1 MKLELGNF
9 YVKDIVFGD
18 KTKYENGILTV
29 DKEDCLAFVKR
40 DPHLSLIHI
49 QMCIRDRARGE
60 KEEAAGKVA
69 DWESKIRDYQE
80 MIWRGERRV
89 KEIMACL
96 EQIQQEIG
104 EAKLELGE
112 QQEIIQWDQHE
123 AALQMI
129 DRGDHEKSGE
139 IVKSLDSLKKLLADV
154 YKRQEISLRS
164 RFWE

>member
-1 MKLELGNF
+1 M
-9 YVKDIVFGD
+9 
-18 KTKYENGILTV
+18 
-29 DKEDCLAFVKR
+29 
-40 DPHLSLIHI
+40 
-49 QMCIRDRARGE
+49 
-60 KEEAAGKVA
+60 
-69 DWESKIRDYQE
+69 
-80 MIWRGERRV
+80 

-139 IVKSLDSLKKLLADV
+139 IVKSLDSLKKLLAEC
-154 YKRQEISLRS
+154 KREIREYEERS
-164 RFWE
+164 RQYDELAAQLEKLHTEKAEAQQNFKAARLP

>member
-1 MKLELGNF
+1 M
-9 YVKDIVFGD
+9 
-18 KTKYENGILTV
+18 
-29 DKEDCLAFVKR
+29 
-40 DPHLSLIHI
+40 
-49 QMCIRDRARGE
+49 
-60 KEEAAGKVA
+60 
-69 DWESKIRDYQE
+69 
-80 MIWRGERRV
+80 

-139 IVKSLDSLKKLLADV
+139 IVKSLDSLKKLLAEC
-154 YKRQEISLRS
+154 KREIHEYEERS
-164 RFWE
+164 RQYDELAAQLEKLHTEKQRLSRTLRLHRKMLSAVWISGSQISMQQRKILSVES